1 MDVVALGQTEIEI
14 ERVVHPGPAP
24 VLEEVQEQ
32 PEDIRVTLKEAAVA
46 APVVAPE
53 DPAKPDLGSSVYS
66 AADEAPSPQ
75 RRVSALVI
83 KALERSVGARLDKG
97 SKEFTDG
104 LRSIVPVPVSDVPPT
119 SEPFVAAAP
128 REPVTPTQ
136 PEAPTPVTRSIQLR
150 SGDAPAMAAPLPQAA
165 PIAAYVELI
174 PETEPLHDVS
184 PAVIGEQEPS
194 EEHLPLRIG
203 GVVMPRY
210 TLIPRG
216 SQLRLWGRRAAIG
229 LLFLSP
235 LALFSDFYMPHVRR
249 VVEWIDEMKRSR
261 VHLEDIQKQAAL
273 NRSSP
278 AAQDFEKD
286 ALSALRRKWTQLT
299 TPAPKQAAGA
309 ASLHPVVFRSSK
321 TDATATSPETDW
333 PQLLLRNYGTF
344 RGHSPMEGASSFL
357 IEAPDGSHWVA
368 TSVHLLG
375 PAGGVEPPVP
385 PGKLVTDLDHW
396 RAHLPDKPDTYAEVV
411 GGRRLMTVIT
421 ADWLAMKLTSS
432 DAVLPVKPLHLRRT
446 LLLPDEPVFLI
457 GLPYDDKSGATQ
469 HIYRGQVTT
478 TSPLDPG
485 QFAFVVQEQVD
496 FSGFRGAPILDA
508 EGEVVGVLTDRMSS
522 LLLGTRSELL
532 SQLMDGK

>member
-1 MDVVALGQTEIEI
+1 
-14 ERVVHPGPAP
+14 
-24 VLEEVQEQ
+24 
-32 PEDIRVTLKEAAVA
+32 
-46 APVVAPE
+46 
-53 DPAKPDLGSSVYS
+53 
-66 AADEAPSPQ
+66 
-75 RRVSALVI
+75 
-83 KALERSVGARLDKG
+83 
-97 SKEFTDG
+97 
-104 LRSIVPVPVSDVPPT
+104 
-119 SEPFVAAAP
+119 
-128 REPVTPTQ
+128 
-136 PEAPTPVTRSIQLR
+136 
-150 SGDAPAMAAPLPQAA
+150 
-165 PIAAYVELI
+165 
-174 PETEPLHDVS
+174 
-184 PAVIGEQEPS
+184 
-194 EEHLPLRIG
+194 
-203 GVVMPRY
+203 
-210 TLIPRG
+210 
-216 SQLRLWGRRAAIG
+216 
-229 LLFLSP
+229 
-235 LALFSDFYMPHVRR
+235 
-249 VVEWIDEMKRSR
+249 MKRSR

-299 TPAPKQAAGA
+299 TPVPKQAAGA
-309 ASLHPVVFRSSK
+309 ASVHPVIFRSSK
-321 TDATATSPETDW
+321 TDATGASPETDW
-333 PQLLLRNYGTF
+333 PQLLLRNYGAF
-344 RGHSPMEGASSFL
+344 HGHSPMEGASSFL

-411 GGRRLMTVIT
+411 GGRRLMTIIT

-432 DAVLPVKPLHLRRT
+432 DAILPVKPLHLRRT

-457 GLPYDDKSGATQ
+457 GLPYDDKTGATQ

-508 EGEVVGVLTDRMSS
+508 EGEVVGVLTDRLSS